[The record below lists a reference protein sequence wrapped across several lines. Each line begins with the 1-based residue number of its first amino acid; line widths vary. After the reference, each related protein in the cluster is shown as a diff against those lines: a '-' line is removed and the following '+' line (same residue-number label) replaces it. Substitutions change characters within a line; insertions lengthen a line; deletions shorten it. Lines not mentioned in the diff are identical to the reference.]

1 MKYFL
6 DTDTCIFALRQADSP
21 VRNHLQANRPEDV
34 VVPAIVKAE
43 LLLGA
48 AKSTSPRKAA
58 KAVTQLLLP
67 LTVVP
72 FCEEAAVAYA
82 KLRCKLETRGTLIGP
97 NDLIIAATV
106 LAHGGTLVTHNTREF
121 KRVAGLKLVDWT
133 V

>member
-21 VRNHLQANRPEDV
+21 VRGHLQKHRSEGIL
-34 VVPAIVKAE
+34 VPAIVKAE

-48 AKSTSPRKAA
+48 VKSTAPRKAA
-58 KAVTQLLLP
+58 AAVAQLLLP

-72 FCEEAAVAYA
+72 FCGDAAVAYA
-82 KLRCKLETRGTLIGP
+82 RIRNNLERKGTPIGP

-106 LAHGGTLVTHNTREF
+106 LTHAGTLVTHNIREF
-121 KRVAGLKLVDWT
+121 KRIRALKLADWT

>member
-1 MKYFL
+1 VKYFL
-6 DTDTCIFALRQADSP
+6 DTDTCIFALRKPDSP
-21 VRNHLQANRPEDV
+21 VRGHLEQHRPEDI

-48 AKSTSPRKAA
+48 LKSSAPRKAA
-58 KAVTQLLLP
+58 AAVGQLLFP

-72 FCEEAAVAYA
+72 FCGDAAVAYA
-82 KLRCKLETRGTLIGP
+82 KIRNDLERKGTPVGP

-106 LAHGGTLVTHNTREF
+106 LTHGGTLVTHNTREF
-121 KRVAGLKLVDWT
+121 KRIRALKLADWT

>member
-21 VRNHLQANRPEDV
+21 VQGHLQKHRPEDIL
-34 VVPAIVKAE
+34 VPAIVKAE

-48 AKSTSPRKAA
+48 AKSTTPRKAA
-58 KAVTQLLLP
+58 AAVAQLLLP

-72 FCEEAAVAYA
+72 FCGDAAVAYA
-82 KLRCKLETRGTLIGP
+82 KIRYDLECNGTPIGP

-106 LAHGGTLVTHNTREF
+106 ITHAATLVTHNTREF
-121 KRVAGLKLVDWT
+121 KRIRALKLADWT
-133 V
+133 L

>member
-6 DTDTCIFALRQADSP
+6 DTDTCIFALRQPDSP
-21 VRNHLQANRPEDV
+21 VRTHLQANRPEDV

-43 LLLGA
+43 LLLGV

-67 LTVVP
+67 LTIVP
-72 FCEEAAVAYA
+72 FCGEAAVAYA
-82 KLRCKLETRGTLIGP
+82 KIRHNLESKGKLIGP

-106 LAHGGTLVTHNTREF
+106 LAHAGTLVTHNTREF
-121 KRVAGLKLVDWT
+121 KRVGGLKLVDWT